1 MSTNVTKLSTKTSK
15 NQAYNR
21 QSQDLNLY
29 FNSIENPQ
37 LRQEIVNFMMKIGE
51 AAGMEINHSA
61 ITDTL
66 TSDEVFEGLFGKEW

>member
-1 MSTNVTKLSTKTSK
+1 MKNNVTKLQTKASK

-29 FNSIENPQ
+29 FNSIDNPE

-51 AAGMEINHSA
+51 AAGIENNHEA
-61 ITDTL
+61 IKATL
-66 TSDEVFEGLFGKEW
+66 VSEEVFEGMFSK